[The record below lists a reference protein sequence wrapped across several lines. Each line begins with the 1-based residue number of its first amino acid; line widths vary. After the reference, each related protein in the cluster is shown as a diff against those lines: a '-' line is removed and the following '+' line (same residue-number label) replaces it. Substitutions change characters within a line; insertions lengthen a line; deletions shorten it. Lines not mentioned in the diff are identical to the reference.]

1 MQLFYTCLNIPD
13 RVNIISILIFSKPLL
28 FWKFK
33 GRVGFL
39 HSTLKHYCLFLLILV
54 STDYLELLFPVLIR
68 CLEHYQPYTI
78 EFFKDY
84 LKVVYQVK
92 NKFSWKVDSSK
103 SIK

>member
-1 MQLFYTCLNIPD
+1 MNIPD

-39 HSTLKHYCLFLLILV
+39 HSILKYYHLFMLILV

-68 CLEHYQPYTI
+68 CLEHLYTPYTI
-78 EFFKDY
+78 DFFKGY
-84 LKVVYQVK
+84 LKIVYQVK
-92 NKFSWKVDSSK
+92 SKFSWKVDSRTSVK
-103 SIK
+103 